1 MFLEA
6 QTTYIPEKVINI
18 RLKKSTIEVNVVEVR
33 AKRKGSKWEQQDEK
47 KEEKK
52 KSTEHIVCDMAL
64 IYIFSYNLHSIPE

>member
-1 MFLEA
+1 MFLEV

-33 AKRKGSKWEQQDEK
+33 AKRKGSKWEEQDEK

-52 KSTEHIVCDMAL
+52 K
-64 IYIFSYNLHSIPE
+64 N